1 MDYTTLIMVAVV
13 IAAGYFLMVRPAQ
26 KRQAEQQKTVSA
38 IQPGTRVMTT
48 AGVFGT
54 VRHLGDRQAVIEIA
68 PGIEMTVLKGAIARV
83 AKPEEDEFEYEDDAE
98 AEAIETAEETA
109 DDDGFGQAIAGF
121 DAPDAVDPQ
130 LPRDPEEGPDY
141 QGYPKPDEKN

>member
-1 MDYTTLIMVAVV
+1 MDYTSLLMVAVV
-13 IAAGYFLMVRPAQ
+13 VAAGYFLMIRPAQ
-26 KRQAEQQKTVSA
+26 KRQAAQQKTVNE
-38 IQPGTRVMTT
+38 IVPGTRIMTT

-54 VRHLGDRQAVIEIA
+54 VRHLGEKQAVIEIA

-83 AKPEEDEFEYEDDAE
+83 AKPDEDEFEYEDDDDLE
-98 AEAIETAEETA
+98 PGEETA

-121 DAPDAVDPQ
+121 DAPDAADP
-130 LPRDPEEGPDY
+130 LATRDPDEGPDY